1 MGTPGDDVITG
12 LAGADRLTGGNGR
25 DTFAYTG
32 LRDGSDTITDFA
44 PGVDRIDLSAVV
56 ALLRGTHGV
65 TSTDLIASGHI
76 QLIDSAAGLQI
87 RVDTDGSAGP
97 AGAVLLA
104 TLSGVH
110 SSRIVAS
117 RDLVQ

>member
-1 MGTPGDDVITG
+1 VGTPGDDVITG

-25 DTFAYTG
+25 DTFAYTS
-32 LRDGSDTITDFA
+32 LRDGSDTLTDFV
-44 PGVDRIDLSAVV
+44 PGTDRIDLSAVV
-56 ALLRGTHGV
+56 ALLRNTHGV

-76 QLIDSAAGLQI
+76 RLVDSAAGLQL

-104 TLSGVH
+104 TLSGV
-110 SSRIVAS
+110 SSSHIVAS
-117 RDLVQ
+117 RDLIQ